1 MFDSI
6 YIKYVHYFDVGL
18 DCQPCVYFYT
28 HVSNAIYRDAL
39 IISAEPFIDT

>member
-1 MFDSI
+1 MFGST
-6 YIKYVHYFDVGL
+6 YINEAHYFDVGL
-18 DCQPCVYFYT
+18 DLQTCVYFYT